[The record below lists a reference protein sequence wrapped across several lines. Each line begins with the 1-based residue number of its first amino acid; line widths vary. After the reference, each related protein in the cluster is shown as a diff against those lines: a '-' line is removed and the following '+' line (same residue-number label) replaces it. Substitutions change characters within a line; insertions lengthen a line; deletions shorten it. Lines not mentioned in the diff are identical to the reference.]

1 MQLIATMA
9 IAQNA
14 DDRALSVVNKTVDA
28 SLWWDSFT
36 VLLNKLENVS
46 LSSDLPPSLVNPN
59 FSLVLR
65 TTLCYDNVFAVN

>member
-1 MQLIATMA
+1 MAT
-9 IAQNA
+9 AQNA
-14 DDRALSVVNKTVDA
+14 DDRASNVAETVDA

-65 TTLCYDNVFAVN
+65 TTLCDDNVFAVN

>member
-1 MQLIATMA
+1 MAT
-9 IAQNA
+9 AQNA
-14 DDRALSVVNKTVDA
+14 DDRALNIVKTVDA

-36 VLLNKLENVS
+36 VLLNGLENVS